1 MEKRP
6 GAVKDTPIHNLHPV
20 GRPFYHGAYCSE
32 GLQLWCQSVLLH
44 TKEYD
49 EHRNMNYTCIHST
62 FPETALAPHFTQ
74 VHECG
79 RSVWAWGAGLQSF
92 TTTAQ
97 ITNT

>member
-1 MEKRP
+1 M
-6 GAVKDTPIHNLHPV
+6 
-20 GRPFYHGAYCSE
+20 GAYCSE
-32 GLQLWCQSVLLH
+32 GPQLWCQSVLLH

-79 RSVWAWGAGLQSF
+79 RSLGAVWAWGGRF
-92 TTTAQ
+92 TV
-97 ITNT
+97 IYYNGTNHKHVSNQ